1 MFFTSPF
8 QSVRE
13 VAVSK
18 RFPWPLKEC
27 LMTGKLN
34 GSCFY
39 NPTYFYIDCAVNT
52 WRSSCGTMP
61 ERLTEMLMDTWT
73 PLIMLWITVLPSIY
87 MAPMNQSQVLPS
99 GSSTGLKRLI
109 EEQRVLNRSKRG
121 WVWNQMFVLE
131 EFSGPEPILVG
142 RLHTDLDPGSSKIK
156 YILSGDGAGTIF
168 VINDKTGDI
177 HAMKRLDREEKAE
190 YTLTAQAVDR
200 DTNKPLEPPSE
211 FIIKVQDINDN
222 APEFVDGPY
231 HATVPEMSVV
241 GTFVTKVTATDADD
255 PVYGNSAKLV
265 YSILEGQP
273 YFSIEPH
280 TAIIKTALP
289 NMDREAKE
297 EYFVVI
303 QAKDMGGH
311 MGGLSGTTTVT
322 ITLTDVNDNPP
333 KFAQSL
339 YHFSVMED
347 VALGEPIGRV
357 KANDLDIG
365 ENAKSSY
372 DIVEGDGMDI
382 FEITTDAQT
391 QDGIIRVRKPLDFET
406 KKSYTLKVE
415 AANVHIDPRFLSGGP
430 FKDTATVKIVVEDAD
445 EPPVFSSPTYL
456 LEVHENAAINSVI
469 GQVAAHDPDVSSSPI
484 RFSIDRHTDL
494 ERQFNINAEDG
505 KITLATPLD
514 RETNMW
520 HNITIVATE
529 TRYAVEI
536 HSSQSTCLAGN
547 HSQVSRVP
555 VAIKVLDVN
564 DNAPEFASEH
574 EAFLCENGKPG
585 QVIQIVSAV
594 DKDDPKNG
602 HYFLYSLLPEM
613 VNNPNFTIKK
623 NEDNTLSI
631 LAKHSG
637 FSRQKQEV
645 YLLPIIISDS
655 GNPPMSSTSTLTI
668 RVCGCSSD
676 GIVQSCNVEAYVLP
690 IGLSMGALIAILAC
704 IILLLV
710 IVVLF
715 VTLRRHKNEPLIIKD
730 DEDVRENIIRY
741 DDEGGGEEDTEAFDI
756 ATLQNPDGING
767 FLPRKDIKPDLQF
780 MPRQGLAPVPNGV
793 DVDEFINVRL
803 HEADNDPT
811 APPYDSIQIYGY
823 EGRGSA
829 AGSLSS
835 LESSTSDSDQNFDY
849 LSEWGPRFKRL
860 GELYSVG
867 ESDKET

>member
-1 MFFTSPF
+1 
-8 QSVRE
+8 
-13 VAVSK
+13 
-18 RFPWPLKEC
+18 
-27 LMTGKLN
+27 
-34 GSCFY
+34 
-39 NPTYFYIDCAVNT
+39 
-52 WRSSCGTMP
+52 MP
-61 ERLTEMLMDTWT
+61 ERLTEMLTDTWT
-73 PLIMLWITVLPSIY
+73 PLIILWITVLPSIY

-99 GSSTGLKRLI
+99 GSSSGLKKLT

-200 DTNKPLEPPSE
+200 DTNQPLEPPSE

-347 VALGEPIGRV
+347 VALGEAIGRV

-372 DIVEGDGMDI
+372 DIIEGDGMDV
-382 FEITTDAQT
+382 FEITTDDQT

-415 AANVHIDPRFLSGGP
+415 AANVHIDPRFMSGGP

-445 EPPVFSSPTYL
+445 EPPVFSSPAYL

-469 GQVAAHDPDVSSSPI
+469 GQVTAYDPDVSSSPI

-514 RETNMW
+514 RETNLW

-529 TRYAVEI
+529 TR
-536 HSSQSTCLAGN
+536 N

-585 QVIQIVSAV
+585 QVSITVIQIVSAV

>member
-1 MFFTSPF
+1 
-8 QSVRE
+8 
-13 VAVSK
+13 
-18 RFPWPLKEC
+18 
-27 LMTGKLN
+27 
-34 GSCFY
+34 
-39 NPTYFYIDCAVNT
+39 
-52 WRSSCGTMP
+52 MP

-73 PLIMLWITVLPSIY
+73 PLIILWITVLPSIY

-99 GSSTGLKRLI
+99 GSSTGLKRLN
-109 EEQRVLNRSKRG
+109 EEQRVLHRSKRG

-200 DTNKPLEPPSE
+200 DTNQPLEPPSE

-222 APEFVDGPY
+222 APEFVEGPY

-322 ITLTDVNDNPP
+322 ITLSDVNDNPP

-357 KANDLDIG
+357 RANDLDIG

-372 DIVEGDGMDI
+372 DIIEGDGMDV

-415 AANVHIDPRFLSGGP
+415 AANIHIDPRFLSGGP

-456 LEVHENAAINSVI
+456 LEVHENAALNSVL
-469 GQVAAHDPDVSSSPI
+469 GQVTAHDPDVSSSPI

-514 RETNMW
+514 RETSTW

-529 TRYAVEI
+529 TR
-536 HSSQSTCLAGN
+536 N

-655 GNPPMSSTSTLTI
+655 GTPPMSSTGTLTI

-676 GIVQSCNVEAYVLP
+676 GTVQSCNAEAYVLP

-823 EGRGSA
+823 EGKGSA

>member
-1 MFFTSPF
+1 
-8 QSVRE
+8 
-13 VAVSK
+13 
-18 RFPWPLKEC
+18 
-27 LMTGKLN
+27 
-34 GSCFY
+34 
-39 NPTYFYIDCAVNT
+39 
-52 WRSSCGTMP
+52 MP
-61 ERLTEMLMDTWT
+61 ERLAETLVDLWT
-73 PLIMLWITVLPSIY
+73 PLIILWITLPTCVY
-87 MAPMNQSQVLPS
+87 MAPMNQAYTLTT
-99 GSSTGLKRLI
+99 GSPLELSRQS
-109 EEQRVLNRSKRG
+109 EELRILNRSKRG

-142 RLHTDLDPGSSKIK
+142 RLHTDLDPGSKKIK

-168 VINDKTGDI
+168 QINDITGDI
-177 HAMKRLDREEKAE
+177 HAIKRLDREEKAE
-190 YTLTAQAVDR
+190 YTLTAQAVDWE
-200 DTNKPLEPPSE
+200 TNKPLEPPSE

-222 APEFVDGPY
+222 APEFLNGPY
-231 HATVPEMSVV
+231 HATVPEMSIL
-241 GTFVTKVTATDADD
+241 GTSVTNVTATDADD

-273 YFSIEPH
+273 YFSIEPE

-297 EYFVVI
+297 EYLVVI

-311 MGGLSGTTTVT
+311 SGGLSGTTTLTV
-322 ITLTDVNDNPP
+322 TLTDVNDNPP

-339 YHFSVMED
+339 YHFSVPED
-347 VALGEPIGRV
+347 VVLGTAIGRV
-357 KANDLDIG
+357 KANDQDIG
-365 ENAKSSY
+365 ENAQSSY
-372 DIVEGDGMDI
+372 DIIDGDGTGL
-382 FEITTDAQT
+382 FEITSDAQA
-391 QDGIIRVRKPLDFET
+391 QDGVIRLRKPLDFET

-415 AANVHIDPRFLSGGP
+415 AANIHIDPRFSGRGP

-456 LEVHENAAINSVI
+456 LEVHENAALNSVI
-469 GQVAAHDPDVSSSPI
+469 GQVTARDPDITSSPI

-494 ERQFNINAEDG
+494 ERQFNINADDG

-514 RETNMW
+514 RELSVW
-520 HNITIVATE
+520 HNITIIATE
-529 TRYAVEI
+529 IR
-536 HSSQSTCLAGN
+536 N
-547 HSQVSRVP
+547 HSQISRVP

-564 DNAPEFASEH
+564 DNAPEFAAEY

-585 QVIQIVSAV
+585 QVIQTVSAM

-623 NEDNTLSI
+623 NEDNSLSI
-631 LAKHSG
+631 LAKHNG
-637 FSRQKQEV
+637 FNRQKQEV
-645 YLLPIIISDS
+645 YLLPIVISDS
-655 GNPPMSSTSTLTI
+655 GNPPLSSTSTLTI
-668 RVCGCSSD
+668 RVCGCTND
-676 GIVQSCNVEAYVLP
+676 GVVQSCNVEAYVLP

-767 FLPRKDIKPDLQF
+767 FLPHDR
-780 MPRQGLAPVPNGV
+780 RGL
-793 DVDEFINVRL
+793 L
-803 HEADNDPT
+803 
-811 APPYDSIQIYGY
+811 
-823 EGRGSA
+823 RGIPENA
-829 AGSLSS
+829 
-835 LESSTSDSDQNFDY
+835 T
-849 LSEWGPRFKRL
+849 
-860 GELYSVG
+860 
-867 ESDKET
+867 

>member
-1 MFFTSPF
+1 MI
-8 QSVRE
+8 
-13 VAVSK
+13 
-18 RFPWPLKEC
+18 C
-27 LMTGKLN
+27 L
-34 GSCFY
+34 
-39 NPTYFYIDCAVNT
+39 A
-52 WRSSCGTMP
+52 CGTMP

-73 PLIMLWITVLPSIY
+73 PLIILWITVLPSIY

-99 GSSTGLKRLI
+99 GSSMELNGLS

-347 VALGEPIGRV
+347 VALGEPVGRV

-372 DIVEGDGMDI
+372 DIIEGDGMDI
-382 FEITTDAQT
+382 FEITSDSQS

-415 AANVHIDPRFLSGGP
+415 AANIYIDPRFISGGP

-469 GQVAAHDPDVSSSPI
+469 GQVTAHDPDVSSSPI

-520 HNITIVATE
+520 HNITIIATE
-529 TRYAVEI
+529 TR
-536 HSSQSTCLAGN
+536 N

-585 QVIQIVSAV
+585 QIIQIVSAV

-602 HYFLYSLLPEM
+602 HFFLYSLLPEM

-623 NEDNTLSI
+623 NE
-631 LAKHSG
+631 
-637 FSRQKQEV
+637 
-645 YLLPIIISDS
+645 
-655 GNPPMSSTSTLTI
+655 
-668 RVCGCSSD
+668 
-676 GIVQSCNVEAYVLP
+676 
-690 IGLSMGALIAILAC
+690 
-704 IILLLV
+704 V

-823 EGRGSA
+823 EGRGSV

-835 LESSTSDSDQNFDY
+835 LESSASDSDQNFDY

>member
-1 MFFTSPF
+1 
-8 QSVRE
+8 
-13 VAVSK
+13 
-18 RFPWPLKEC
+18 
-27 LMTGKLN
+27 
-34 GSCFY
+34 
-39 NPTYFYIDCAVNT
+39 
-52 WRSSCGTMP
+52 MP
-61 ERLTEMLMDTWT
+61 ERLTEMLTDTWT
-73 PLIMLWITVLPSIY
+73 PLIILWITVLPSIY

-99 GSSTGLKRLI
+99 GSSSGLKKLT

-200 DTNKPLEPPSE
+200 DTNQPLEPPSE

-347 VALGEPIGRV
+347 VALGEAIGRV

-372 DIVEGDGMDI
+372 DIIEGDGMDV
-382 FEITTDAQT
+382 FEITTDDQT

-415 AANVHIDPRFLSGGP
+415 AANVHIDPRFMSGGP

-445 EPPVFSSPTYL
+445 EPPVFSSPAYL

-469 GQVAAHDPDVSSSPI
+469 GQVTAYDPDVSSSPI

-514 RETNMW
+514 RETNLW

-529 TRYAVEI
+529 TR
-536 HSSQSTCLAGN
+536 N

>member
-1 MFFTSPF
+1 
-8 QSVRE
+8 
-13 VAVSK
+13 
-18 RFPWPLKEC
+18 
-27 LMTGKLN
+27 
-34 GSCFY
+34 
-39 NPTYFYIDCAVNT
+39 
-52 WRSSCGTMP
+52 MP

-73 PLIMLWITVLPSIY
+73 PLIILWITVLPSIY

-99 GSSTGLKRLI
+99 GFSTGLKRLN
-109 EEQRVLNRSKRG
+109 EEQRVLHRSKRG

-200 DTNKPLEPPSE
+200 DTNQPLEPPSE

-222 APEFVDGPY
+222 APEFVEGPY

-322 ITLTDVNDNPP
+322 ITLSDVNDNPP

-372 DIVEGDGMDI
+372 DIIEGDGMDV

-415 AANVHIDPRFLSGGP
+415 AANIHIDPRFLSGGP

-456 LEVHENAAINSVI
+456 LEVHENAALNSVL
-469 GQVAAHDPDVSSSPI
+469 GQVTAHDPDVSSSPI

-514 RETNMW
+514 RETSTW

-529 TRYAVEI
+529 TR
-536 HSSQSTCLAGN
+536 N

-645 YLLPIIISDS
+645 YLLPIVISDS
-655 GNPPMSSTSTLTI
+655 GTPPMSSTGTLTI

-676 GIVQSCNVEAYVLP
+676 GTVQSCNAEAYVLP

-823 EGRGSA
+823 EGKGSA

>member
-1 MFFTSPF
+1 
-8 QSVRE
+8 
-13 VAVSK
+13 
-18 RFPWPLKEC
+18 
-27 LMTGKLN
+27 
-34 GSCFY
+34 
-39 NPTYFYIDCAVNT
+39 
-52 WRSSCGTMP
+52 MP
-61 ERLTEMLMDTWT
+61 ERLMEMLMDTWT
-73 PLIMLWITVLPSIY
+73 PLIILWITVLPSIY
-87 MAPMNQSQVLPS
+87 MAPVNQSQVIPS
-99 GSSTGLKRLI
+99 GSSTGLKRLN

-200 DTNKPLEPPSE
+200 DTNQPLEPPSE

-241 GTFVTKVTATDADD
+241 GRYF
-255 PVYGNSAKLV
+255 KL
-265 YSILEGQP
+265 YHNA
-273 YFSIEPH
+273 IELLMNNIYYVI
-280 TAIIKTALP
+280 TIIKTALP

-347 VALGEPIGRV
+347 VAVGEPVGRV

-365 ENAKSSY
+365 DNAKSSY
-372 DIVEGDGMDI
+372 DIIEGDGIDV

-415 AANVHIDPRFLSGGP
+415 ATNIHIDPRFISGGP

-445 EPPVFSSPTYL
+445 ESPVFSSPTYL

-469 GQVAAHDPDVSSSPI
+469 GQVTAHDPDVSSSPI

-514 RETNMW
+514 RETNTW

-529 TRYAVEI
+529 TR
-536 HSSQSTCLAGN
+536 N

-631 LAKHSG
+631 MAKHSG